1 MRGPARVLSLWLIHP
16 PYYRATH
23 REEQTMVALQEVLD
37 RPLAPALEASNRPT
51 PKVVAATGGSAV
63 GVALSTVVSW
73 AVVQY
78 CPVVMPDDVNKAVT
92 FLIITGLTAAFTFV
106 CGYITRPSQYD
117 TILLDPETGRPRTCR
132 ARPIL

>member
-1 MRGPARVLSLWLIHP
+1 MVNPSTL
-16 PYYRATH
+16 YRAPR
-23 REEQTMVALQEVLD
+23 REEQTMVALQEVQD
-37 RPLAPALEASNRPT
+37 RPLAPALEASYRPT

-63 GVALSTVVSW
+63 GVSLSTVVSW

-78 CPVVMPDDVNKAVT
+78 CPVVMPNDVIKAVT

-106 CGYITRPSQYD
+106 CGYITRPSQYH

-132 ARPIL
+132 ARPILQPRVAAGPA